1 MQLNNS
7 DFKRYFKQIILKNIG
22 VNGQKKI
29 VSSKILVIG
38 VGGLGCPL
46 LLYLANSGVKN
57 FGIVDDDKIELSNL
71 NRQVLFTK
79 ADLGKYKVS
88 KAKNIIKKIDKK
100 INLQIFKEKVSKNNI
115 EKIIKNY
122 DIVCDGTDNF
132 KSRYIINDACLK
144 LKKVLISAA
153 ISKFDGHLFKF
164 DFRKKT
170 PCFRCFMPEIP
181 DVENNCETDGIISSL
196 AGIMGTLQANEV
208 LKSILNIKTDLSR
221 NILIF
226 NSMKTSLRKVKLKK
240 NPNCINKC

>member
-1 MQLNNS
+1 MCLKNLKLMINIISNTFFSRKILITRKMQLNNS

-88 KAKNIIKKIDKK
+88 QAKNIIKK
-100 INLQIFKEKVSKNNI
+100 N
-115 EKIIKNY
+115 
-122 DIVCDGTDNF
+122 
-132 KSRYIINDACLK
+132 
-144 LKKVLISAA
+144 
-153 ISKFDGHLFKF
+153 
-164 DFRKKT
+164 
-170 PCFRCFMPEIP
+170 
-181 DVENNCETDGIISSL
+181 
-196 AGIMGTLQANEV
+196 
-208 LKSILNIKTDLSR
+208 
-221 NILIF
+221 
-226 NSMKTSLRKVKLKK
+226 
-240 NPNCINKC
+240 

>member
-88 KAKNIIKKIDKK
+88 QAKNIIKKIDKK

-164 DFRKKT
+164 DFRKNT
-170 PCFRCFMPEIP
+170 LF
-181 DVENNCETDGIISSL
+181 SL
-196 AGIMGTLQANEV
+196 FYA
-208 LKSILNIKTDLSR
+208 R
-221 NILIF
+221 N
-226 NSMKTSLRKVKLKK
+226 S
-240 NPNCINKC
+240 

>member
-1 MQLNNS
+1 M
-7 DFKRYFKQIILKNIG
+7 
-22 VNGQKKI
+22 
-29 VSSKILVIG
+29 
-38 VGGLGCPL
+38 
-46 LLYLANSGVKN
+46 
-57 FGIVDDDKIELSNL
+57 
-71 NRQVLFTK
+71 
-79 ADLGKYKVS
+79 
-88 KAKNIIKKIDKK
+88 
-100 INLQIFKEKVSKNNI
+100 SKNNI
-115 EKIIKNY
+115 EKVIKNY

-208 LKSILNIKTDLSR
+208 LKSILNIKTDLSK

-240 NPNCINKC
+240 IRIV

>member
-88 KAKNIIKKIDKK
+88 QAKNIIKKIDKK
-100 INLQIFKEKVSKNNI
+100 INLQIFKEKASKNNI

>member
-88 KAKNIIKKIDKK
+88 QAKNIIKKIDKK

-115 EKIIKNY
+115 EKVIKNY

-208 LKSILNIKTDLSR
+208 LKSILNIKTDLSK

>member
-100 INLQIFKEKVSKNNI
+100 INLQIFKEKASKNNI

>member
-88 KAKNIIKKIDKK
+88 QAKNIIKKIDKK

-208 LKSILNIKTDLSR
+208 LKSIINIKTDLSK

-226 NSMKTSLRKVKLKK
+226 NSMKTSLRKLS
-240 NPNCINKC
+240 

>member
-88 KAKNIIKKIDKK
+88 QAKNIIKKIDKK

-208 LKSILNIKTDLSR
+208 LKSIINIKTDLSK

>member
-57 FGIVDDDKIELSNL
+57 LGIVDDDKIELSNL

-100 INLQIFKEKVSKNNI
+100 INLQIFKEKASKNNI

-208 LKSILNIKTDLSR
+208 LKSILNIKTDLSK

>member
-1 MQLNNS
+1 M
-7 DFKRYFKQIILKNIG
+7 
-22 VNGQKKI
+22 
-29 VSSKILVIG
+29 
-38 VGGLGCPL
+38 
-46 LLYLANSGVKN
+46 
-57 FGIVDDDKIELSNL
+57 
-71 NRQVLFTK
+71 
-79 ADLGKYKVS
+79 
-88 KAKNIIKKIDKK
+88 
-100 INLQIFKEKVSKNNI
+100 SKNNI
-115 EKIIKNY
+115 EKVIKNY

-208 LKSILNIKTDLSR
+208 LKSILNIKTDLSK

>member
-88 KAKNIIKKIDKK
+88 QAKNIIKKIDKK

-115 EKIIKNY
+115 EKVIKNY

-153 ISKFDGHLFKF
+153 ISKFDGQLFKF

-208 LKSILNIKTDLSR
+208 LKSILNIKTDLSK

>member
-88 KAKNIIKKIDKK
+88 QAKNIIKKIDKK

-208 LKSILNIKTDLSR
+208 LKSILNIKTDLSK

>member
-57 FGIVDDDKIELSNL
+57 LGIVDDDKIELSNL

-88 KAKNIIKKIDKK
+88 QAKNIIKKIDKK